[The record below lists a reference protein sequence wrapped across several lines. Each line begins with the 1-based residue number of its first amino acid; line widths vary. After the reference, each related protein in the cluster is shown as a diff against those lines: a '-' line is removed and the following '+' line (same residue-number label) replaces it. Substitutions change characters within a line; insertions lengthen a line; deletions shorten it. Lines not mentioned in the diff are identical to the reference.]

1 MIGKWQQSCGLE
13 YEEVEQECKKVNNG
27 FVGVAN
33 YNCPKQ
39 IIISGERVAVEK
51 AMELL
56 KEKGAK
62 RAIELKTSGPFHTIK
77 LKDASDKLR
86 KELEN
91 VDIKYN
97 DEIKVIKNID
107 AREYKKEDDIKDILA
122 KHIISP
128 VRFKETIDYMI
139 ENGVDTFV
147 EIGPG
152 KVLSGF
158 VKKISRDVKVY
169 NINDV
174 SSLKETI
181 ELLKKEENDE

>member
-1 MIGKWQQSCGLE
+1 MA
-13 YEEVEQECKKVNNG
+13 
-27 FVGVAN
+27 VAN

-56 KEKGAK
+56 KEEGAR
-62 RAIELKTSGPFHTIK
+62 RAIELKTSGPFHTVK

-86 KELEN
+86 NELEN
-91 VDIKYN
+91 ISIEYN
-97 DEIKVIKNID
+97 DKIKVIKNID
-107 AREYKKEDDIKDILA
+107 AREYKKEDNIKDILA

-152 KVLSGF
+152 KTLTGF

-174 SSLKETI
+174 LSLKETI
-181 ELLKKEENDE
+181 NSLKKGENNE

>member
-1 MIGKWQQSCGLE
+1 MA
-13 YEEVEQECKKVNNG
+13 
-27 FVGVAN
+27 VAN

-56 KEKGAK
+56 KEEGAR
-62 RAIELKTSGPFHTIK
+62 RAIELKTSGPFHTVK

-86 KELEN
+86 NELEN
-91 VDIKYN
+91 ISIEYN
-97 DEIKVIKNID
+97 DKIKVIKNID
-107 AREYKKEDDIKDILA
+107 AREYKKEDNIKDILA

-128 VRFKETIDYMI
+128 VRFKETIDYII

-152 KVLSGF
+152 KTLTGF

-174 SSLKETI
+174 LSLKETI
-181 ELLKKEENDE
+181 NSLKKGENNE